1 MTDRELNIALRE
13 MARAQGLC
21 DEWYG
26 AWSDDSTIDE
36 CLDRY
41 VKGFDFAREHDY
53 PPLDFIRKHFNKESL
68 HRNGIYLDEEVDVEG
83 RHGYYIFL
91 GDCKGR
97 ITFDGFY
104 AATVYVCHDSEVD
117 VMAANGAKVFVT
129 YHDKSR
135 GRTESDAW
143 SKIKVYDRKK

>member
-26 AWSDDSTIDE
+26 KWKDE
-36 CLDRY
+36 DTLETLFDRY
-41 VKGFDFAREHDY
+41 VKGFDFAAEHGY
-53 PPLDFIRKHFNKESL
+53 PPLDFARKYFTLDML
-68 HRNGIYLDEEVDVEG
+68 HKHNIYLDEEVDVEG
-83 RHGYYIFL
+83 AHGYYVFL
-91 GDCKGR
+91 GKCTGR

-104 AATVYVCHDSEVD
+104 AAIVYVCHDSNVD

-129 YHDKSR
+129 YHDRSR